1 MNNPFV
7 RNDSTVGAQA
17 NVQENLGTINIG
29 NNESRLSA
37 TFERLEKEILR
48 NTKKEV
54 MDDLLMYKTKLN
66 GTKDLEEK
74 LQDGGFRN
82 TFIQKAKLKKKCM
95 PKSQQ
100 NMNVTPRHRKSS

>member
-82 TFIQKAKLKKKCM
+82 TFIE
-95 PKSQQ
+95 P
-100 NMNVTPRHRKSS
+100 